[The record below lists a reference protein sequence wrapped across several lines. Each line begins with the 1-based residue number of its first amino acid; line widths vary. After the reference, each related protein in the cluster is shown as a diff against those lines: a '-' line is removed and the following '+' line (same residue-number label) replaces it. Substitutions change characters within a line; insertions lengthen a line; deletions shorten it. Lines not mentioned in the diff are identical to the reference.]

1 MNTSAHSTSPR
12 RRGIAVALAAT
23 LSGTAVLTGCDA
35 DADADAGTGAGGTP
49 ASARPA
55 PVSDSASAASVAPAV
70 EAFDPAEVLAAA
82 GKKPSA
88 ANARTIS
95 EPCRA
100 ASAWRRSPRSTRGPT
115 PP

>member
-1 MNTSAHSTSPR
+1 MNTGAHSTSPR

-35 DADADAGTGAGGTP
+35 DAGTGAGGTP

-55 PVSDSASAASVAPAV
+55 PASDSASAASVAPAA

-100 ASAWRRSPRSTRGPT
+100 ASAWRRSPR
-115 PP
+115 

>member
-1 MNTSAHSTSPR
+1 MNTGAHSTSPR

-23 LSGTAVLTGCDA
+23 LSGTAVLTGCDADA

-100 ASAWRRSPRSTRGPT
+100 ASAWRRSPR
-115 PP
+115 